1 MPPGD
6 GQPDSIQWEP
16 VPGAPG
22 AAFYPLIR
30 KIDAISSNSYLI
42 TTPDVIILIDPGGL
56 PEQAAHLFR
65 IIGMCQARDARPL
78 FIFLTHAH
86 TDHFIGIQAEPAFVH
101 PDALVF
107 AVEQSGAH
115 ALESG
120 DTTVTQSDLMQ
131 APFFPMKVHLHLFSQ
146 ERVNPSED
154 MRFPNGAGITIIR
167 DRAGAAGL
175 PCERIVF
182 GPGPALTVYHTPG
195 HSPDSICLQMGELL
209 FTGDILFAASPG
221 IAGLTGWSRE
231 TLIHSLGAAETLI
244 AKGGIRLVCSGHG
257 RMIPAADALRM
268 LSAVRADARSLDNI
282 AEMEPDRAARTA
294 AFAGDCM
301 EQVNEIFTIM
311 SGRLQ
316 YVSFILDEL
325 GESGIAD
332 RSSTLI

>member
-1 MPPGD
+1 
-6 GQPDSIQWEP
+6 
-16 VPGAPG
+16 
-22 AAFYPLIR
+22 
-30 KIDAISSNSYLI
+30 
-42 TTPDVIILIDPGGL
+42 
-56 PEQAAHLFR
+56 
-65 IIGMCQARDARPL
+65 
-78 FIFLTHAH
+78 
-86 TDHFIGIQAEPAFVH
+86 
-101 PDALVF
+101 
-107 AVEQSGAH
+107 
-115 ALESG
+115 
-120 DTTVTQSDLMQ
+120 
-131 APFFPMKVHLHLFSQ
+131 
-146 ERVNPSED
+146 
-154 MRFPNGAGITIIR
+154 
-167 DRAGAAGL
+167 
-175 PCERIVF
+175 
-182 GPGPALTVYHTPG
+182 
-195 HSPDSICLQMGELL
+195 MGELL

-332 RSSTLI
+332 RSSRLIRSDVIDELLEAFHHFAEEQRKGLDVPIHRVLKAGQVIAKLERTFNRDELPAIIEPSLVRRAGRLLSDYTTMLRGFTPPGECSDCDLNTLTESVVTGLTVPPFTDE